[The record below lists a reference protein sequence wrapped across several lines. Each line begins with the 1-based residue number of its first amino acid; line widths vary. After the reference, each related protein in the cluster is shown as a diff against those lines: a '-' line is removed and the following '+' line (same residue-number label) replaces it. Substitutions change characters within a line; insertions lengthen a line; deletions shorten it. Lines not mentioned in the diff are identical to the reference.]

1 MQAAAANQ
9 THPCK
14 HSEKAAW
21 AQRAVDPS
29 HNGSLDMH
37 SLLSP
42 SVHIEVRNGSCN
54 SYLPRTSGLGRLL
67 WTMRYLVANGFYVAV
82 SIISQMLPVPT

>member
-1 MQAAAANQ
+1 MQAQAAKQ

-14 HSEKAAW
+14 HSDKAAW

-29 HNGSLDMH
+29 HKGALDMGT
-37 SLLSP
+37 LLNP

-54 SYLPRTSGLGRLL
+54 SYLPSTTGLGRLL

-82 SIISQMLPVPT
+82 SLLCCQLD